1 MKTIVF
7 SLTVF
12 SILFFGCKNPN
23 QDAENE
29 ITQDNVT
36 LEKSAENL
44 ASSELNINRQ
54 VADTIDGGMM
64 LLGPINEEGLNQ
76 EPYSVWF
83 EENSKAYTPD
93 MALVEQIKPLIKTC
107 YIKVF
112 MGSWCEDSQREIPAL
127 FKLLKLT
134 EFDRNQLEIIAMTHD
149 KDTPENYEADYE
161 IEFIPTIIFFK
172 DGAELNRIVEY
183 TQESLEQDVLKILK
197 QQPYTPAYAE

>member
-134 EFDRNQLEIIAMTHD
+134 E
-149 KDTPENYEADYE
+149 
-161 IEFIPTIIFFK
+161 
-172 DGAELNRIVEY
+172 
-183 TQESLEQDVLKILK
+183 
-197 QQPYTPAYAE
+197 

>member
-93 MALVEQIKPLIKTC
+93 MALVEQIQPLIKTC